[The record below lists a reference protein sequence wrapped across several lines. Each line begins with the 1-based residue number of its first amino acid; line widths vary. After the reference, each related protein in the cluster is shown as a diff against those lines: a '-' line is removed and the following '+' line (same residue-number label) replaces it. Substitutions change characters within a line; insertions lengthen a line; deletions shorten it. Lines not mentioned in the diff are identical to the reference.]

1 MTHCPSC
8 GSATASAAEFCR
20 RCGNDLTS
28 PGLIPPIN
36 AREDTAERTVVI
48 DTDGRSDVAGTL
60 RPARRPRR
68 LAGVLVAVL
77 GLGLLGAGGFAG
89 YHAFVQNRT
98 PAAANAGQG
107 SNPPPVS
114 ATAGPTTGSNAT
126 ATATVSGTG
135 PLVAAAPAL
144 AARPETAA
152 VVQLLTRYFSAIN
165 NRDFRAARATLVRRD
180 GLPAND
186 AEFQDQYRSTHDEDV
201 RLLGLSPT
209 DSGGYLATVSF
220 TSYQNPADAPDKTSS
235 CLIWSVSYPLVQVDG
250 TLLIDVVG
258 RSEVTYRHC

>member
-1 MTHCPSC
+1 MTRCPSC
-8 GSATASAAEFCR
+8 GSTTASAAEFCR

-98 PAAANAGQG
+98 SPANASQG

-114 ATAGPTTGSNAT
+114 ATAGPTAGSSAT
-126 ATATVSGTG
+126 ATATASGKG

-144 AARPETAA
+144 AERPETAA
-152 VVQLLTRYFSAIN
+152 VVRLLTSYFGAIN
-165 NRDFRAARATLVRRD
+165 SRDFEAARATLVRRD
-180 GLPAND
+180 GLPATE

-209 DSGGYLATVSF
+209 GSGGYLATVSF

-250 TLLIDVVG
+250 TLLIDVIG